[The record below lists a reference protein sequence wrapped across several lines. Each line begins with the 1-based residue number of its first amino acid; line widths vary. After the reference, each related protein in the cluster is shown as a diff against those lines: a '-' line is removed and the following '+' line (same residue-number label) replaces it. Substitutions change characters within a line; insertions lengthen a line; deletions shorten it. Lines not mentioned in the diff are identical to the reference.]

1 AIDATQLSAIKEK
14 LAGLQTDLSGIL
26 TINLTGKDRKDMLKM
41 GDKTLAFV
49 EKALEFAN
57 QNPTLVPA
65 YINLE
70 EANKDFAL
78 AKSLSDIQKEFI
90 PLVRGIEDAKMVAG
104 SEAYDAM
111 LLFYG

>member
-78 AKSLSDIQKEFI
+78 A
-90 PLVRGIEDAKMVAG
+90 
-104 SEAYDAM
+104 
-111 LLFYG
+111 